1 MEKSV
6 SNVEKCISNAEKSI
20 SNAEKSISNVEKRIS
35 NAEKSVSNV
44 EKPISNAEMSISNT
58 RKPFHQAAPD
68 FMCCKL
74 TTILLCIS
82 KYSCV
87 TYKLNIRRVSNENN
101 IHCRFTIIHLNKYDY
116 DLSGNSPNLRIMS
129 VDSIIFITED

>member
-1 MEKSV
+1 MPALFGGHDAFIQHFNREKPVSNAEKSV
-6 SNVEKCISNAEKSI
+6 SNAEKRISNVEKSV

-35 NAEKSVSNV
+35 NTEKSVSNV
-44 EKPISNAEMSISNT
+44 EKPISNAEMSISNAK
-58 RKPFHQAAPD
+58 KPFHQAAPD

-101 IHCRFTIIHLNKYDY
+101 IHCWFTIIH
-116 DLSGNSPNLRIMS
+116 
-129 VDSIIFITED
+129 